1 MILKKCSSIKK
12 LIFSFLLF
20 FSCFFVNASAEE
32 LFWENPVSFSTADS
46 RFPSVVKSKKDAYIF
61 WQEIDAS
68 SNTIYLSC
76 RHYFSKDVY
85 ADNKR
90 FCGPVK
96 YSNEV
101 PEIYS
106 AAISESG
113 VVVVATVSA
122 DNELTI
128 YSSNDKCQSFTSKT
142 VSHESNLIAPRVYFT
157 SGGKFKVYVSTVDEG
172 VFALYSLDSKD
183 GKNWTS
189 LKKFSP
195 AEKYRNPFIP
205 VSIKSGSGDLVVF
218 QAQYSSQVLNRLSYQ
233 LFCSYTTNDGNS
245 WSAPV
250 LITDQKSLPSNVT
263 VDFASFQNQRANLYR
278 FKNKIYMVWERTE
291 SVNSSIWIAEI
302 NANGIVPKTARQ
314 ITENSNASR
323 PQLFELD
330 GELYVEWF
338 DTRNGHES
346 VYMAK
351 FDENLDYTEYQ
362 LINNDYKN
370 LFSYPL
376 IFSDNKVSSLSFVFQ
391 RSSDIS
397 NSICIL
403 NPDKSVLPPELKPL
417 TFKKGK
423 HSSKKAVQVQVEY
436 PLDSSGITGYSYTWG
451 KENETEPSNTVQ
463 YFGNDR
469 TISVSADEDGIY
481 NLIVKVQDRAG
492 NWSQPERLVYNR
504 DLSPPKKPQITLDFL
519 DENGFVNNNTFK
531 VNWQTNEEND
541 IAGFNYE
548 LEYIDRIP
556 KSLVENKTHAITLE
570 GEEITQELEKFNEKY
585 SSQLEKKLT
594 KDTVITSTNES
605 KLFNNKDNGIY
616 IFRVCAVDE
625 TGNVSDTESILLV
638 LNKYE
643 PQTFVESAQ
652 KTSSKAGETQLVI
665 NGGGFTYEGEITR
678 IAFAKRGQ
686 KENPFVL
693 YKERNDYQIN
703 SDSKI
708 SGITIPS
715 ELEEGVYALG
725 LYHSDRG
732 WYWTEDIINISEN
745 GTVKI
750 ESDYEFK
757 SRFRKVEKNY
767 KFVITAGSIVL
778 CCLIVFALLIA
789 VLFTVI
795 FVKKTKENKLVAK
808 EINSLITGD
817 YMPLLKT
824 KSKKREGRR
833 SLRVKLVSFTIFL
846 VIFVITFVTYQNGKK
861 LIKIQSTTLTSGL
874 QNRVEVL
881 MESLASGVK
890 NFLPTEND
898 VELGQLPDQKEAVSE
913 VLKVLIVGQKHSTDG
928 QEITEEE
935 AKDLSYLW
943 ATSNINERAET
954 VAGETK
960 VEDKTVL
967 EILKRFEGLNKIAFD
982 RVEQISKQ
990 ITANS
995 KEFSSLVSS
1004 SDPDSIERRRYL
1016 SLTNEQLRQE
1026 LNNKLSKIAEEYTNS
1041 VPLFTEDIFNSD
1053 TTTYTFYKPVLYRQG
1068 ESSVYLHGAV
1078 IVDVD
1083 VITLVNELHNEMR
1096 SVTVSAF
1103 VLAVI
1108 AVVLGALG
1116 AFILA
1121 TFIVRPIRKLEN
1133 HLEEVGSLMTKSVRE
1148 RQRLEKKHIEI
1159 KSKDEIGRLGE
1170 VVNQMTLSAGLA
1182 AYEEFL
1188 QLDGKAVQERFIPLA
1203 DGEGGRKLPVVKYN
1217 EEKLDLYAFYK
1228 GDSAVSGDYFDYQKL
1243 DDNWYV
1249 FIKCDISGHGVP
1261 AALLVSVV
1269 ATKFKDFYYF
1279 SNWNYAKNGI
1289 NLKKFVSAVNDFI
1302 FGLGTRGKFSTIN
1315 ISLYNKNSGELYI
1328 CNAGDN
1334 KIHILDGATGK
1345 LKEIELSSSPTAGGI
1360 STDLIEMSNN
1370 GFKVE
1375 KTILNKGDV
1384 LYLYT
1389 DGIDESERLLRD
1401 SDFNALEEKEQF
1413 GQERITQIIEAVMN
1427 RKKYVLYKKDNPV
1440 KSEILEFDFTGCKGT
1455 IDESIL
1461 ALASIERVFR
1471 FVKSPKVRE
1480 NDEIEIDK
1488 LLDSFL
1494 KEHFTL
1500 YSKYCTPYIPAELS
1514 DDEER
1519 RKEIEDPNITRY
1531 SYLTED
1537 KQSDD
1542 ITLIAIKRV

>member
-1 MILKKCSSIKK
+1 MKKCSALKR
-12 LIFSFLLF
+12 LLLLF
-20 FSCFFVNASAEE
+20 ILTASFTGEISAQE

-46 RFPSVVKSKKDAYIF
+46 RFPSVIKSKKDSYVF
-61 WQEIDAS
+61 WQEVDAS
-68 SNTIYLSC
+68 SNNIYLSC

-85 ADNKR
+85 TDNKR
-90 FCGPVK
+90 FCGPIN
-96 YSNEV
+96 YSKEV

-106 AAISESG
+106 VAISDSG
-113 VVVVATVSA
+113 VVVAATVSS

-128 YSSNDKCQSFTSKT
+128 YCSTDKCQTFTSKT
-142 VSHESNLIAPRVYFT
+142 ISYESNLIAPRVYFT
-157 SGGKFKVYVSTVDEG
+157 SGGRFKVYVSTVDEG

-183 GKNWTS
+183 GKNWS
-189 LKKFSP
+189 ALKKFSP
-195 AEKYRNPFIP
+195 AEKFRNPFIP

-250 LITDQKSLPSNVT
+250 LITDQRSLPSNVT
-263 VDFASFQNQRANLYR
+263 VDFASFQNQRANLIR
-278 FKNKIYMVWERTE
+278 FKNKTLMVWERTE
-291 SVNSSIWIAEI
+291 TVNSNIWIAEI
-302 NANGIVPKTARQ
+302 SANGIVPKTARQ
-314 ITENSNASR
+314 ITENANASR
-323 PQLFELD
+323 PQLFELN

-338 DTRNGHES
+338 DTRNGNES
-346 VYMAK
+346 VFMAK
-351 FDENLDYTEYQ
+351 LDENLDFTEYQ
-362 LINNDYKN
+362 IINNDYKN

-376 IFSDNKVSSLSFVFQ
+376 IFSDNKQSSLSFIFQ
-391 RSSDIS
+391 RSSDVS

-403 NPDKSVLPPELKPL
+403 NPDKSVLPPKLNPL
-417 TFKKGK
+417 SFKKGK

-436 PLDSSGITGYSYTWG
+436 PSDSSGITGYSYTWG
-451 KENETEPSNTVQ
+451 KENEIEPAQTVQ

-469 TISVSADEDGIY
+469 TINLTADEDGIY

-492 NWSQPERLVYNR
+492 NWSQSERLVYNR

-519 DENGFVNNNTFK
+519 DENGFVSSNTFK
-531 VNWQTNEEND
+531 VNWQANEEND

-548 LEYIDRIP
+548 LEYVDRIP
-556 KSLVENKTHAITLE
+556 KAFVENKTHLITME
-570 GEEITQELEKFNEKY
+570 REEIQEELEKLNEKY
-585 SSQLEKKLT
+585 SSKLEKKLSR
-594 KDTVITSTNES
+594 DNIITSSGES
-605 KLFNNKDNGIY
+605 KMFNNKDNGIY

-625 TGNVSDTESILLV
+625 VGNVSDTESILLV

-643 PQTFVESAQ
+643 PQTFVDSAQ
-652 KTSSKAGETQLVI
+652 KISSKAGEVELVI

-678 IAFAKRGQ
+678 IAFAKRGE
-686 KENPFVL
+686 KENTLVL
-693 YKERNDYQIN
+693 YREKNEYQIN

-708 SGITIPS
+708 SGIRLPFDM
-715 ELEEGVYALG
+715 EEGVYRLG

-732 WYWTEDIINISEN
+732 WYWTNDIINVSEG

-757 SRFRKVEKNY
+757 SRFRKVERNY
-767 KFVITAGSIVL
+767 KFVIIAGSIAAGCIVL
-778 CCLIVFALLIA
+778 FALLIA
-789 VLFTVI
+789 VLFIII
-795 FVKKTKENKLVAK
+795 FVKKTKENKLIKK

-817 YMPLLKT
+817 YMPLLKS

-833 SLRVKLVSFTIFL
+833 SLRVKLVSFTIAL
-846 VIFVITFVTYQNGKK
+846 VIFVIAFVTYQNGKK
-861 LIKIQSTTLTSGL
+861 LMRIQSSTLTSGL

-898 VELGQLPDQKEAVSE
+898 VELGQLPDQMEAVSE
-913 VLKVLIVGQKHSTDG
+913 VQKVLIVGQRHSREG
-928 QEITEEE
+928 QEITEKDAE
-935 AKDLSYLW
+935 DLSYLW

-995 KEFSSLVSS
+995 REFSSLVSS

-1068 ESSVYLHGAV
+1068 ESSVYLHGA
-1078 IVDVD
+1078 IIAEVD
-1083 VITLVNELHNEMR
+1083 VITLVNELHNELR
-1096 SVTVSAF
+1096 SVTVSA
-1103 VLAVI
+1103 VILAVI

-1133 HLEEVGSLMTKSVRE
+1133 HLEEVGTLMTKSVRE
-1148 RQRLEKKHIEI
+1148 RQRLEKKHIDI

-1203 DGEGGRKLPVVKYN
+1203 DGEGGRKLPIVKYN

-1243 DDNWYV
+1243 DENWYV

-1315 ISLYNKNSGELYI
+1315 ISLYNRNTGELYI

-1375 KTILNKGDV
+1375 KTILNRGDV

-1401 SDFNALEEKEQF
+1401 VDFNALEEKEQF

-1440 KSEILEFDFTGCKGT
+1440 KSEILEFDFTNCKGT

-1461 ALASIERVFR
+1461 ALASVERVFR
-1471 FVKSPKVRE
+1471 FVKSPSARQ

-1488 LLDSFL
+1488 ILDAFL

-1500 YSKYCTPYIPAELS
+1500 YSKYCLPFVSLQAA
-1514 DDEER
+1514 DDEDR

-1531 SYLTED
+1531 SSLTED
-1537 KQSDD
+1537 KQADD
-1542 ITLIAIKRV
+1542 ITLIAIRRA